1 MKRFNQYVKAL
12 RWTLAIVMCV
22 VCSGSAWAASTKY
35 YEAKALVSPTGAG
48 TAYVSKTNGNYTQ
61 TSVSGDEFGS
71 GAQTVNLYFKVTP
84 DANHELDH
92 WEDANGSS
100 VGNDNPLVRTN
111 LSYSGSQNDP
121 TLFIYTAVLRN
132 LNSAVNVQ
140 VAPGEESRGSVSIN
154 PSDNDINSNVT
165 LTATPRT
172 EDGMVFLGWT
182 KDEPNGTNYIS
193 NAGATYSFTVSNNN
207 KGTYYAHFREL
218 GKSFVRLQNVSTR
231 KFLSLYGNAAATAHN
246 YNNES
251 GNPDG
256 FSFDGS
262 LKMISE
268 TDAQGN
274 PMTVFMRMGTNGT
287 DFTEGNLKAAGVA
300 YNTLVNSASYPLTMH
315 QKENGNYV
323 VYTTHNV
330 KTKKFYITRTESNG
344 GWSTTTTTYY
354 LGTNGY
360 FTTDNKVEWEMDD
373 NGYISSDGHYLI
385 YYTSGNNANY
395 FYTTT
400 TKPTSDNFKFAFD
413 GTNICQ
419 NNTSYFIRYRTS
431 GSGYNTT
438 RRAYRSSN
446 NNSYAKAE
454 YDEFESTADKYSF
467 LCDEDSDYPVMKT
480 LVTKTSSKYKDADSA
495 PDGAEW
501 TIYELKDEETTGAFG
516 ANTKAKYTDGKGKYY
531 TTMFSYF
538 PYQLGSG
545 VKAYYLPLSDG
556 SYDEE
561 KNTVTFT
568 EITGNVPA
576 NTAVVLECDAVQN
589 ANGEV
594 DNVKNILT
602 PLTETVEA
610 LPNGNLLKG
619 YTSLN
624 GSTVSNDKEK
634 MYVLSVNSNG
644 KLGFY
649 HSNNANMSANK
660 AYLEMIDIVEQTYP
674 QAKNASFVFGDIDD
688 EEEGTVTGITVATE
702 NNSTDAPIYDL
713 SGRKVENPGRGIYI
727 RNNKKFV
734 VK

>member
-12 RWTLAIVMCV
+12 RWALAIVMCV
-22 VCSGSAWAASTKY
+22 VCSGTAWANFGGTNY
-35 YEAKALVSPTGAG
+35 YFKANAYVTPTGGKVYISNNRNATPEYVDKFESTSTNNGGSRDITLYYFAQANPGFQFNHWAKSING
-48 TAYVSKTNGNYTQ
+48 TSEGTSNPQEFALEISTNS
-61 TSVSGDEFGS
+61 TSSNNATVFTYYAVFDKLTGVVQVQLGS
-71 GAQTVNLYFKVTP
+71 GEGNANINKADNKIG
-84 DANHELDH
+84 DA
-92 WEDANGSS
+92 
-100 VGNDNPLVRTN
+100 
-111 LSYSGSQNDP
+111 
-121 TLFIYTAVLRN
+121 
-132 LNSAVNVQ
+132 
-140 VAPGEESRGSVSIN
+140 
-154 PSDNDINSNVT
+154 VT
-165 LTATPRT
+165 LTATSSND
-172 EDGMVFLGWT
+172 EDFAFEGWS
-182 KDEPNGTNYIS
+182 KNNQNGTIIS
-193 NAGATYSFTVSNNN
+193 KENPYSFTITSDNV
-207 KGTYYAHFREL
+207 GTYYAHFKKL
-218 GKSFVRLQNVSTR
+218 DKSFVRLQNVSTGR
-231 KFLSLYGNAAATAHN
+231 FLSLYGNAAATAHN

-251 GNPDG
+251 DNPDG
-256 FSFDGS
+256 FSFNGS

-274 PMTVFMRMGTNGT
+274 PMTVFMRMGTSGT

-330 KTKKFYITRTESNG
+330 KTKKFYIKYNNS
-344 GWSTTTTTYY
+344 Y
-354 LGTNGY
+354 LNRDGHFTN
-360 FTTDNKVEWEMDD
+360 TKVEWEIDD
-373 NGYISSDGHYLI
+373 DGYISTMNGSTRLYL
-385 YYTSGNNANY
+385 YFNSSSNAKTDDEPNENY
-395 FYTTT
+395 
-400 TKPTSDNFKFAFD
+400 KFAIDNDYHIYQIDHEQYYIKQFSSG
-413 GTNICQ
+413 GTRYGYLTNRKNI
-419 NNTSYFIRYRTS
+419 TM
-431 GSGYNTT
+431 
-438 RRAYRSSN
+438 
-446 NNSYAKAE
+446 AE
-454 YDEFESTADKYSF
+454 YDEFKSTADKYSF
-467 LCDEDSDYPVMKT
+467 LCDEEDSDSPVMKT
-480 LVTKTSSKYKDADSA
+480 LVTKTSSKYKDPESA
-495 PDGAEW
+495 PEEAEW
-501 TIYELKDEETTGAFG
+501 SIYELKDGETTGAFG

-545 VKAYYLPLSDG
+545 VKAYYLPLSEG

-576 NTAVVLECDAVQN
+576 NTAVVLECDDVQN

-594 DNVKNILT
+594 DKVKNILT
-602 PLTETVEA
+602 PLTGTVEA

-624 GSTVSNDKEK
+624 GSTVPNDSEK
-634 MYVLSVNSNG
+634 MYILSCKNG

-674 QAKNASFVFGDIDD
+674 QAKNASFSFGDIDD
-688 EEEGTVTGITVATE
+688 EEEGTVTGIAVATE

-727 RNNKKFV
+727 KNNKKFV

>member
-12 RWTLAIVMCV
+12 RWALAIVMCV
-22 VCSGSAWAASTKY
+22 VCSGTAWANFGGTNY
-35 YEAKALVSPTGAG
+35 YFKANAYVTPTGGGKVYISNNRNATPEYVDKFESTSTNNGGSRDITLYYFAQANPGFQFKHWAKTATGTSEG
-48 TAYVSKTNGNYTQ
+48 TANPQDFALQIGTNS
-61 TSVSGDEFGS
+61 TSSNNATVFTYYAVFDELTGVVQVQLGS
-71 GAQTVNLYFKVTP
+71 GEGNANINKADNKIG
-84 DANHELDH
+84 DA
-92 WEDANGSS
+92 
-100 VGNDNPLVRTN
+100 
-111 LSYSGSQNDP
+111 
-121 TLFIYTAVLRN
+121 
-132 LNSAVNVQ
+132 
-140 VAPGEESRGSVSIN
+140 
-154 PSDNDINSNVT
+154 VT
-165 LTATPRT
+165 LTATSSND
-172 EDGMVFLGWT
+172 EDYAFEGWS
-182 KDEPNGTNYIS
+182 KNNQNGTIIS
-193 NAGATYSFTVSNNN
+193 KENPYSFTITSDNV
-207 KGTYYAHFREL
+207 GTYYAHFKKL
-218 GKSFVRLQNVSTR
+218 DKSFVRLQNVSTG

-256 FSFDGS
+256 FSFNGS

-274 PMTVFMRMGTNGT
+274 PMTVFMRMGTSGT

-300 YNTLVNSASYPLTMH
+300 YNTLINSASYPLTMH

-330 KTKKFYITRTESNG
+330 KTKKFYITFMQTSYGN
-344 GWSTTTTTYY
+344 TTKYY

-360 FTTDNKVEWEMDD
+360 FSKTDNVEWEIDEE
-373 NGYISSDGHYLI
+373 GYISSGGRYI
-385 YYTSGNNANY
+385 TYNNKAEITSSR
-395 FYTTT
+395 
-400 TKPTSDNFKFAFD
+400 TKPTSPYYQFAIDADDNIYLKND
-413 GTNICQ
+413 PD
-419 NNTSYFIRYRTS
+419 YFIKFR
-431 GSGYNTT
+431 
-438 RRAYRSSN
+438 N
-446 NNSYAKAE
+446 NNSHTGYVTST
-454 YDEFESTADKYSF
+454 STAGYSKATHEETNNYSNQPSARYSF
-467 LCDEDSDYPVMKT
+467 LFDEGSDSPVMKT
-480 LVTKTSSKYKDADSA
+480 LVTKTSSKYKDPESA
-495 PDGAEW
+495 PKEAEW
-501 TIYELKDEETTGAFG
+501 RIYELKDEETTGAFG
-516 ANTKAKYTDGKGKYY
+516 ANTKAKFTDGKGKYY

-602 PLTETVEA
+602 PLTGTVEA

-674 QAKNASFVFGDIDD
+674 QAKNASFSFGDIDD